1 MTYDVTTP
9 KKRIESFTDLHTW
22 QEGHKLVVMVYQKTK
37 SWPKDEDYGLRSQI
51 RRAIVSVTSN
61 IAEGFSRE
69 TAPDQTHF
77 YVMAKASLTEVQN
90 QLLVARDVEYTSV
103 DEFNLLADQSDVI
116 HRLLIGL
123 IRASKAGKGA
133 RR

>member
-1 MTYDVTTP
+1 MTYDVEAP
-9 KKRIESFTDLHTW
+9 KKRIESFTDLNTW
-22 QEGHKLVVMVYQKTK
+22 QEGHKLVVMVYRQTR

-51 RRAIVSVTSN
+51 RRAVVSVTSN

-90 QLLVARDVEYTSV
+90 QLLVAKDVEYSSE
-103 DEFNLLADQSDVI
+103 DDFHLLADQSKVV

-123 IRASKAGKGA
+123 IKASKAGKGA
-133 RR
+133 RQ

>member
-1 MTYDVTTP
+1 MTYDVEAP
-9 KKRIESFTDLHTW
+9 KKRIESFTDLNTW
-22 QEGHKLVVMVYQKTK
+22 QEGHKLVVMVYRQTK

-51 RRAIVSVTSN
+51 RRAVVSVTSN

-90 QLLVARDVEYTSV
+90 QLLVAKDVEYSSE
-103 DEFNLLADQSDVI
+103 DDFHLLADQSKVV

-123 IRASKAGKGA
+123 IKASKAGKGA
-133 RR
+133 RQ